1 MMEKY
6 LLKLLDYFFMVLLC
20 TSTHHL
26 PFPVQGSAVDWLFIY
41 IGKRSKRLMKL
52 LERIPAI
59 ESFRWPDW
67 LSFCFG
73 GFILFFTFHYWKHE
87 RRHLAWKQKIRILQ
101 GRNHWGWTKD
111 FGWSRYLIEVHGG
124 KYFMKWIKFLS
135 SYTGIN

>member
-1 MMEKY
+1 
-6 LLKLLDYFFMVLLC
+6 
-20 TSTHHL
+20 
-26 PFPVQGSAVDWLFIY
+26 
-41 IGKRSKRLMKL
+41 MKI

-73 GFILFFTFHYWKHE
+73 GFIFFFTFHYWKHE

-101 GRNHWGWTKD
+101 GRNHWGWTKY

-135 SYTGIN
+135 SYTGINQSSGTGFGLGSKANLDGLVACTVKIVKRFKLKIFQISEWKKTG

>member
-6 LLKLLDYFFMVLLC
+6 LLKLLDYFFMVLLW

-41 IGKRSKRLMKL
+41 IGKLKAVNENTGKNTSNWKFSLTRLIIIL
-52 LERIPAI
+52 LWGIH
-59 ESFRWPDW
+59 F
-67 LSFCFG
+67 
-73 GFILFFTFHYWKHE
+73 FFTFHYWKLE

-101 GRNHWGWTKD
+101 VRNHWGWTKD